1 MSYKTRK
8 VETGYLNNYEK
19 FVFNSGL
26 LKITGVEGEHGSS
39 EKHTSK

>member
-1 MSYKTRK
+1 MSYKIRK

-26 LKITGVEGEHGSS
+26 LKILKVG
-39 EKHTSK
+39 